1 MNAHFLTQD
10 TSPMNSSLSGKTVVV
25 IGGSSGI
32 GAAVAKA
39 AAARGAQVVLA
50 GRRLVSGTE
59 NGLRSEPVDVTDAA
73 SLQRLFEAVGRFD
86 HLVYTSG
93 PSVRA
98 KPLVDTD
105 LDEAQENF
113 NVKLWGSLRAIQ
125 LALPFLD
132 ERGSITLTSGQ
143 LGRKLAPG
151 QFIKTGI
158 NAATEALGKQLAK
171 ELAPRR
177 VNVVSPGVID
187 TPAYAGLA
195 EEQRLAMFVK
205 AGGALPVGR
214 VGQAEEVAAGYVLAM
229 ENGFMTGS
237 VIDIDGGGQ
246 L

>member
-1 MNAHFLTQD
+1 MT
-10 TSPMNSSLSGKTVVV
+10 SSLHGKTVIV

-50 GRRLVSGTE
+50 GRRLVSGVE

-73 SLQRLFEAVGRFD
+73 SLQRLFETVGRFD

-93 PSVRA
+93 PNVRA
-98 KPLVDTD
+98 KPLVETD
-105 LDEAQENF
+105 LNEAQENF

-132 ERGSITLTSGQ
+132 EHGSISLTSGQ

-151 QFIKTGI
+151 QFIKTSI

-177 VNVVSPGVID
+177 VNVISPGVID

-195 EEQRLAMFVK
+195 QEQRLAMFAK

-214 VGQAEEVAAGYVLAM
+214 VGQAHEVAAGYVLAM
-229 ENGFMTGS
+229 ENGFMSGA
-237 VIDIDGGGQ
+237 VIDIDGGG
-246 L
+246 LL

>member
-1 MNAHFLTQD
+1 MT
-10 TSPMNSSLSGKTVVV
+10 SSLNGKTIIV

-39 AAARGAQVVLA
+39 AVARGAQVVLA
-50 GRRLVSGTE
+50 GRRLASSNE

-73 SLQRLFEAVGRFD
+73 SLQRLFETVGRFD

-98 KPLVDTD
+98 KTLVETD

-125 LALPFLD
+125 HALPYLD
-132 ERGSITLTSGQ
+132 EQGSISLTSGQ
-143 LGRKLAPG
+143 LGRKLVPG
-151 QFIKTGI
+151 QFIKVGI

-177 VNVVSPGVID
+177 VNVICPGVID

-195 EEQRLAMFVK
+195 EEQRLAMFAK

-214 VGQAEEVAAGYVLAM
+214 VGQADEVAAGYVLAL
-229 ENGFMTGS
+229 ENGFMTGA
-237 VIDIDGGGQ
+237 VIDIAGGGQ

>member
-1 MNAHFLTQD
+1 M
-10 TSPMNSSLSGKTVVV
+10 TSPLSGKTIIV

-32 GAAVAKA
+32 GAAVAKQA
-39 AAARGAQVVLA
+39 VARGAHVVLA
-50 GRRLVSGTE
+50 GRRLSSTVE
-59 NGLRSEPVDVTDAA
+59 NGVRSEQVDVTDAA
-73 SLQRLFEAVGRFD
+73 SLQRLFETVGPFD
-86 HLVYTSG
+86 HLVYTAG
-93 PSVRA
+93 PAVQA
-98 KPLVDTD
+98 KTLIETD
-105 LDEAQENF
+105 LNLAQDNF

-125 LALPFLD
+125 SALPFLD

-143 LGRKLAPG
+143 LGRKTVAG

-187 TPAYAGLA
+187 TEAYAGLS
-195 EEQRLAMFVK
+195 EEQRLAMFAK

-229 ENGFMTGS
+229 ENGFVTGS
-237 VIDIDGGGQ
+237 VIDVDGGG
-246 L
+246 LL

>member
-1 MNAHFLTQD
+1 MT
-10 TSPMNSSLSGKTVVV
+10 SSLSGKTVVV

-32 GAAVAKA
+32 GAAVAQA
-39 AAARGAQVVLA
+39 AAARGAHVVLA
-50 GRRLVSGTE
+50 GRRLATGVE
-59 NGLRSEPVDVTDAA
+59 NGLRHEPVDVTDAA
-73 SLQRLFEAVGRFD
+73 SLVRLFETVGRFD
-86 HLVYTSG
+86 HLVYTAG
-93 PSVRA
+93 PTVRA
-98 KPLVDTD
+98 RTLIETD
-105 LDEAQENF
+105 LAEAQENF

-132 ERGSITLTSGQ
+132 ENASISLTSGQ
-143 LGRKLAPG
+143 LGRKLASG

-177 VNVVSPGVID
+177 VNVISPGVID
-187 TPAYAGLA
+187 TPAYAGL
-195 EEQRLAMFVK
+195 EDEQRLAMFAKTGSV
-205 AGGALPVGR
+205 LPVGR

>member
-1 MNAHFLTQD
+1 M
-10 TSPMNSSLSGKTVVV
+10 TSPLNGKIIIV

-32 GAAVAKA
+32 GAAVAKQA
-39 AAARGAQVVLA
+39 VARGAHVVLA
-50 GRRLVSGTE
+50 GRRLSSGVQ
-59 NGLRSEPVDVTDAA
+59 NGVRSEQVDVTDSN
-73 SLQRLFEAVGRFD
+73 SLQRLFAAVGRFD
-86 HLVYTSG
+86 HLVYTAG
-93 PSVRA
+93 PAVQA
-98 KPLVDTD
+98 KALIETD
-105 LDEAQENF
+105 LSLAQDNF

-125 LALPFLD
+125 AALPFLD

-143 LGRKLAPG
+143 LGRKTVAG

-187 TPAYAGLA
+187 TEAYAGLSD
-195 EEQRLAMFVK
+195 EQRLAMFAK

-229 ENGFMTGS
+229 ENGFITGS
-237 VIDIDGGGQ
+237 VIDVDGGG
-246 L
+246 LL

>member
-1 MNAHFLTQD
+1 MT
-10 TSPMNSSLSGKTVVV
+10 SSLNGKTIIV

-39 AAARGAQVVLA
+39 AVARGAQVVLA
-50 GRRLVSGTE
+50 GRRLASSNE

-73 SLQRLFEAVGRFD
+73 SLQRLFETVGRFD

-98 KPLVDTD
+98 KTLVETD

-125 LALPFLD
+125 HALPYLD
-132 ERGSITLTSGQ
+132 EQGSISLTSGQ
-143 LGRKLAPG
+143 LGRKLVPG
-151 QFIKTGI
+151 QFIKVGI
-158 NAATEALGKQLAK
+158 NAATEAVGKQLAK

-177 VNVVSPGVID
+177 VNVICPGVID

-195 EEQRLAMFVK
+195 EEQRLAMFAK

-214 VGQAEEVAAGYVLAM
+214 VGQADEVAAGYVLAM
-229 ENGFMTGS
+229 ENGFMTGA

>member
-1 MNAHFLTQD
+1 MT
-10 TSPMNSSLSGKTVVV
+10 SSLNGKTVIV

-32 GAAVAKA
+32 GAAVAQA

-50 GRRLVSGTE
+50 GRRLVSGVE

-93 PSVRA
+93 PSLRA
-98 KPLVDTD
+98 KTLVETD
-105 LDEAQENF
+105 LIEAQENF

-125 LALPFLD
+125 QALPFLN
-132 ERGSITLTSGQ
+132 EHGSISLTSGQ
-143 LGRKLAPG
+143 LGLKSVAG

-158 NAATEALGKQLAK
+158 NAATEALVKQLAK

-177 VNVVSPGVID
+177 VNAISPGVID
-187 TPAYAGLA
+187 TPAYAGLS
-195 EEQRLAMFVK
+195 EDQRLAMFAK

-229 ENGFMTGS
+229 ENGFMTGA
-237 VIDIDGGGQ
+237 VIDIDGGG
-246 L
+246 LL

>member
-1 MNAHFLTQD
+1 MT
-10 TSPMNSSLSGKTVVV
+10 SSLNGKTIIV

-32 GAAVAKA
+32 GAAVANA
-39 AAARGAQVVLA
+39 ALARGAQVVLA
-50 GRRLVSGTE
+50 GRRLTSGVD
-59 NGLRSEPVDVTDAA
+59 NGVRSEPVDVTDSA

-98 KPLVDTD
+98 KPLSETD

-132 ERGSITLTSGQ
+132 AHGSISLTSGQ
-143 LGRKLAPG
+143 LGRKFAPS

-177 VNVVSPGVID
+177 VNVISPGVID

-195 EEQRLAMFVK
+195 EDQRQAMYAK
-205 AGGALPVGR
+205 AGEALPVGR
-214 VGQAEEVAAGYVLAM
+214 VGQAEEVAAGYILAM
-229 ENGFMTGS
+229 ENGFMTGA
-237 VIDIDGGGQ
+237 VIDIDGGG
-246 L
+246 LL

>member
-1 MNAHFLTQD
+1 M
-10 TSPMNSSLSGKTVVV
+10 TSPLNGKTIIV

-32 GAAVAKA
+32 GAAVAKQA
-39 AAARGAQVVLA
+39 VARGAHVVLA
-50 GRRLVSGTE
+50 GRRLSSTVE
-59 NGLRSEPVDVTDAA
+59 NGVRSEQVDVTDAA
-73 SLQRLFEAVGRFD
+73 SLQRLFETVGQFD
-86 HLVYTSG
+86 HLVYTAG
-93 PSVRA
+93 PAVQA
-98 KPLVDTD
+98 KALIETD
-105 LDEAQENF
+105 LNLAQDNF

-125 LALPFLD
+125 SALPFLA

-143 LGRKLAPG
+143 LGRKTVAG

-187 TPAYAGLA
+187 TEAYAGLSD
-195 EEQRLAMFVK
+195 EQRLAMFAK

-229 ENGFMTGS
+229 ENGFITGS
-237 VIDIDGGGQ
+237 VIDVDGGG
-246 L
+246 LL

>member
-1 MNAHFLTQD
+1 MTH
-10 TSPMNSSLSGKTVVV
+10 SLSGKTVVV

-50 GRRLVSGTE
+50 GRRVSSGVE
-59 NGLRSEPVDVTDAA
+59 NGVRSEPVDVTDSA

-86 HLVYTSG
+86 HLVYTAG

-98 KPLVDTD
+98 KNLIDTD
-105 LDEAQENF
+105 LDEAQDNF

-132 ERGSITLTSGQ
+132 EHGSISLTSGQ

-177 VNVVSPGVID
+177 VNVICPGVID
-187 TPAYAGLA
+187 TPAYAGLDEA
-195 EEQRLAMFVK
+195 QRLAMFASV
-205 AGGALPVGR
+205 GGTLPVGR
-214 VGQAEEVAAGYVLAM
+214 VGQADEVAKGYVLAM
-229 ENGFMTGS
+229 ENGFMTGA
-237 VIDIDGGGQ
+237 VIDVDGGGQ

>member
-1 MNAHFLTQD
+1 MTY
-10 TSPMNSSLSGKTVVV
+10 SLNGKTVIV

-50 GRRLVSGTE
+50 GRRLVSGVD

-73 SLQRLFEAVGRFD
+73 SLQRLFEAVGHFD

-98 KPLVDTD
+98 KTLIETD
-105 LDEAQENF
+105 LVEAQQNF

-125 LALPFLD
+125 LALPFLN
-132 ERGSITLTSGQ
+132 EHGSISLTSGQ
-143 LGRKLAPG
+143 LGRKSVAG

-158 NAATEALGKQLAK
+158 NAAIEALVKQLAK

-177 VNVVSPGVID
+177 VNAISPGVID

-195 EEQRLAMFVK
+195 EDQRLAMFAK

-214 VGQAEEVAAGYVLAM
+214 VGRAEEVAAGYVLAM
-229 ENGFMTGS
+229 ENGFMTGA
-237 VIDIDGGGQ
+237 VIDIDGGG
-246 L
+246 LL

>member
-1 MNAHFLTQD
+1 M
-10 TSPMNSSLSGKTVVV
+10 TSPLSGKTIIV

-32 GAAVAKA
+32 GAAVAKQA
-39 AAARGAQVVLA
+39 VARGAHVVLA
-50 GRRLVSGTE
+50 GRRLSSTVE
-59 NGLRSEPVDVTDAA
+59 NGVRSEQVDVTDAA
-73 SLQRLFEAVGRFD
+73 SLQRLFETVGPFD
-86 HLVYTSG
+86 HLVYTAG
-93 PSVRA
+93 PAVQA
-98 KPLVDTD
+98 KALIETD
-105 LDEAQENF
+105 LNLAQDNF

-125 LALPFLD
+125 SALPFLD

-143 LGRKLAPG
+143 LGRKTVAG

-187 TPAYAGLA
+187 TEAYAGLS
-195 EEQRLAMFVK
+195 EEQRLAMFAK

-229 ENGFMTGS
+229 ENGFITGS
-237 VIDIDGGGQ
+237 VIDVDGGG
-246 L
+246 LL

>member
-1 MNAHFLTQD
+1 MTTPLN
-10 TSPMNSSLSGKTVVV
+10 GKTVIV

-32 GAAVAKA
+32 GAAVAQA

-50 GRRLVSGTE
+50 GRRLVSGVE

-98 KPLVDTD
+98 KTLGETD
-105 LDEAQENF
+105 LIEAQENF

-125 LALPFLD
+125 QALPFLN
-132 ERGSITLTSGQ
+132 EHGSISLTSGQ
-143 LGRKLAPG
+143 LGRKSVAG

-158 NAATEALGKQLAK
+158 NAATEALVKQLAK

-177 VNVVSPGVID
+177 VNAISPGVID
-187 TPAYAGLA
+187 TPAYAGLS
-195 EEQRLAMFVK
+195 EDQRLAMFAK

-229 ENGFMTGS
+229 ENGFMTGA
-237 VIDIDGGGQ
+237 VIDIDGGG
-246 L
+246 LL

>member
-1 MNAHFLTQD
+1 M
-10 TSPMNSSLSGKTVVV
+10 TSPLNGKTIIV

-32 GAAVAKA
+32 GAEVAKQA
-39 AAARGAQVVLA
+39 VARGAHVVLA
-50 GRRLVSGTE
+50 GRRLSSTVE
-59 NGLRSEPVDVTDAA
+59 NGVRSEQVEVTDAA
-73 SLQRLFEAVGRFD
+73 SLQRLFETVGQFD
-86 HLVYTSG
+86 HLVYTAG
-93 PSVRA
+93 PAVQA
-98 KPLVDTD
+98 KALIETD
-105 LDEAQENF
+105 LNLAQDNF

-125 LALPFLD
+125 SALPFLA

-143 LGRKLAPG
+143 LGRKTVAG

-187 TPAYAGLA
+187 TEAYAGLSD
-195 EEQRLAMFVK
+195 EQRLAMFAK

-229 ENGFMTGS
+229 ENGFITGS
-237 VIDIDGGGQ
+237 VIDVDGGG
-246 L
+246 LL